1 MDKFGSPAANLEASD
16 TFDIFRVRCTGTQFS
31 NRKEERPMKKEGN
44 VFTKGSSRRSF
55 LKNGT
60 VAGAATMGAGL
71 LSGKAFAFNRE
82 DDGDRAPITR
92 GDIAILRFLQ
102 ALEQVEE
109 DLWRQYAELAGPQD
123 NEFTGLTGGNAA
135 YSQALQ
141 LLDGDMPQYIHD
153 NTDDEISHARFLGK
167 YLESKGAAPA
177 DLSPFK
183 VLPSS
188 QADGADKKARR
199 LTNLTQLTIDTSF
212 WSVYRSITNP
222 DFDPNAPFAQ
232 AVPSLNANQHTAIP
246 RSNADTDGSVINLS
260 DPTQSTFTDHL
271 KAIAFTAGFHFAFI
285 EQGGTSLYPTL
296 AQHVTNLEVLRV
308 LLSIGPSETMHFQTW
323 QDKAGNATPLTDF
336 DKTNNSTVTFTDLK
350 GAQGETDPESLN
362 GDTLQANLIMPE
374 PTHFLD
380 KKFGPVAIIRPTST
394 ALGGATSAVQA
405 FLKDGLFI
413 NPKTNKSDTGIVQ
426 VLMRLAEEAD
436 EARRQL

>member
-1 MDKFGSPAANLEASD
+1 
-16 TFDIFRVRCTGTQFS
+16 
-31 NRKEERPMKKEGN
+31 MKKEVN
-44 VFTKGSSRRSF
+44 MFTKGSSRRSF

-71 LSGKAFAFNRE
+71 LSGKAFALDRE
-82 DDGDRAPITR
+82 DEDGRASITK

-102 ALEQVEE
+102 ALEAVEE
-109 DLWRQYAELAGPQD
+109 DLWRQYAELGGTQD
-123 NEFTGLTGGNAA
+123 NEFSGLTGGNAA

-153 NTDDEISHARFLGK
+153 NTDDEISHARFLK
-167 YLESKGAAPA
+167 NYLESKGAESF
-177 DLSPFK
+177 DLTPFK

-188 QADGADKKARR
+188 QADGADKTALR

-212 WSVYRSITNP
+212 WSRYRSITNP

-232 AVPSLNANQHTAIP
+232 AVPSLNVGKHTAIP
-246 RSNADTDGSVINLS
+246 RTNADTSGGVN
-260 DPTQSTFTDHL
+260 DPHL
-271 KAIAFTAGFHFAFI
+271 MAIAFTAGFHFVFI

-296 AQHVTNLEVLRV
+296 AQHVSNLEVLRV

-323 QDKAGNATPLTDF
+323 QDKAGNATPLTDV
-336 DKTNNSTVTFTDLK
+336 DPVNNSTVTFTDLH
-350 GAQGETDPESLN
+350 GAQGETNPESLN

-380 KKFGPVAIIRPTST
+380 KKLGPVAIIRPTST
-394 ALGGATSAVQA
+394 ALGGAVAAVQS
-405 FLKDGLFI
+405 FLMDGLFI
-413 NPKTNKSDTGIVQ
+413 NPKTGKSDTGIVP
-426 VLMRLAEEAD
+426 VLMRLAAEAD
-436 EARRQL
+436 DARRQL

>member
-1 MDKFGSPAANLEASD
+1 
-16 TFDIFRVRCTGTQFS
+16 
-31 NRKEERPMKKEGN
+31 MKKEEN
-44 VFTKGSSRRSF
+44 AFTKGSTRRSF

-60 VAGAATMGAGL
+60 VAGAVTVGAGL
-71 LSGKAFAFNRE
+71 LAGKTLAFAQE
-82 DDGDRAPITR
+82 VGADRAPITR

-102 ALEQVEE
+102 TLEQVEE
-109 DLWRQYAELAGPQD
+109 DLWRQYAELAGAQD

-153 NTDDEISHARFLGK
+153 NTDDEISHASFLK
-167 YLESKGAAPA
+167 SYLESKGGGSA
-177 DLSPFK
+177 DLAPFK

-188 QADGADKKARR
+188 TADGAQQIGR

-222 DFDPNAPFAQ
+222 DFDPKAPFAQ
-232 AVPSLNANQHTAIP
+232 AVPSLNVNQHTAIP
-246 RSNADTDGSVINLS
+246 RSKADTDGSVINLT

-296 AQHVTNLEVLRV
+296 AQHVTNLEVLRI

-336 DKTNNSTVTFTDLK
+336 DKINNSTVMFTDLK

-394 ALGGATSAVQA
+394 VLGGATAAVQA

-413 NPKTNKSDTGIVQ
+413 NPKSNKSDTGIVQ
-426 VLMRLAEEAD
+426 RLMQLAEEAD
-436 EARRQL
+436 EARRLL

>member
-1 MDKFGSPAANLEASD
+1 M
-16 TFDIFRVRCTGTQFS
+16 
-31 NRKEERPMKKEGN
+31 KEMGKLFPGRTN
-44 VFTKGSSRRSF
+44 RRSF
-55 LKNGT
+55 LTKGT
-60 VAGAATMGAGL
+60 VAAGAATLGAGVL
-71 LSGKAFAFNRE
+71 AGKTFAFDRE

-102 ALEQVEE
+102 ALERVEE
-109 DLWRQYAELAGPQD
+109 DLWRQYAELGGTQD
-123 NEFTGLTGGNAA
+123 DEFTGLTGGNAA
-135 YSQALQ
+135 YIQALQ

-153 NTDDEISHARFLGK
+153 NTDDEISHASFLK
-167 YLESKGAAPA
+167 NYLESKGAGSA
-177 DLSPFK
+177 DLTHFK

-188 QADGADKKARR
+188 TADGAQQIGR

-212 WSVYRSITNP
+212 WSRYRSITNP
-222 DFDPNAPFAQ
+222 DFDPMAKFAQ
-232 AVPSLNANQHTAIP
+232 AVPSLNVNQHTAIP
-246 RSNADTDGSVINLS
+246 RSNADTQGSVINLG

-296 AQHVTNLEVLRV
+296 AQHVTNLEVLRI

-323 QDKAGNATPLTDF
+323 QDKAGNATPLTDV
-336 DKTNNSTVTFTDLK
+336 DPVNNSTVTFTTLSA
-350 GAQGETDPESLN
+350 AQGETSPESLN
-362 GDTLQANLIMPE
+362 GDTLQSNLIMPE

-394 ALGGATSAVQA
+394 AFGGAVASVQS
-405 FLKDGLFI
+405 FVTDGLFI
-413 NPKTNKSDTGIVQ
+413 NPKTNKSDTGIVP

-436 EARRQL
+436 EARRQF